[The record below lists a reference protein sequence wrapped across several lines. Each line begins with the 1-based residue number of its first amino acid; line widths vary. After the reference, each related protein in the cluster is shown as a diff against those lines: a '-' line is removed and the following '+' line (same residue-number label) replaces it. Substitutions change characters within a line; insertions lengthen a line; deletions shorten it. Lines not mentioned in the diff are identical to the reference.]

1 MLETLTAAPRPQR
14 AEARSHALPERQRAP
29 RPIELEPGI
38 RLLTVRPPPVM
49 AAADTLVLS
58 TADAAPDLGTAR
70 AALDDRRPGDP
81 ARADRRNQS
90 TMSETMQLN
99 LHAVSTDTQETAL
112 APSRLQTIKR
122 AYNTR
127 RIAPSDLA
135 ALHSDPG
142 AAPRAGDLVLARVER
157 IGKHASLEL
166 TDSRRS
172 TLFVGDEVLVAY
184 AARYAPDQFEA
195 RVPADLGPCHLAA
208 SGGVAAEVISRHG
221 AVSAPTELRPL
232 GLLVDAQGLRVNLE
246 RAALPRACGHGPRP
260 LTLAS
265 LGTSMNAGKTTAAAH
280 LIHGLKRA
288 GLRVGGAKITG
299 TGSGNDP
306 GLLRDAG
313 ADWVLD
319 FTDCGY
325 ASTFGLDLPALQD
338 ILHTVQT
345 QMHAHGAEVLVVEV
359 ADGLLQRETSMLLRS
374 PAFAQ
379 GVDGC
384 LFSPKFLRFFLLVAP
399 DS

>member
-1 MLETLTAAPRPQR
+1 
-14 AEARSHALPERQRAP
+14 
-29 RPIELEPGI
+29 
-38 RLLTVRPPPVM
+38 
-49 AAADTLVLS
+49 
-58 TADAAPDLGTAR
+58 
-70 AALDDRRPGDP
+70 
-81 ARADRRNQS
+81 
-90 TMSETMQLN
+90 MQLN
-99 LHAVSTDTQETAL
+99 LHAVSTDTQKTL

-172 TLFVGDEVLVAY
+172 TLFAGDEVLVAY

-338 ILHTVQT
+338 ILHTVQA

-384 LFSPKFLRFFLLVAP
+384 LFSSGEAMGAIAGARWLRGQGLRLLALAGTMTRSPLARAEAADATGIATLELEQLRDADTVRSLLERAGERCSVAEAA
-399 DS
+399 